1 MGPLSLSKNPGVD
14 KGPQPLMF
22 NPALTTCASERM
34 KTQRF
39 SYFVGFAARER
50 MREAK
55 PVKLKKVAF
64 SHFFDTLDFAVKYV
78 QSVKCDAAPLTKS
91 GISIIIISAQRERKF
106 VNLMRKLTVII
117 SLIVCAL
124 LVFGCAKAPEQP
136 AAPEEQEASRP
147 DDSEPP
153 MDSGFTWDD
162 GTAEDMEGHIIYP
175 DIQLNFKEDGRVLE
189 FTGEDLSGN
198 AVDSKELFAKVKVTM
213 INVWGT
219 FCSPCIMEMP
229 DLGELSREYADKDF
243 QVIGIISDARSA
255 DSDESKAAVDIIER
269 TKADYTHLLLS
280 DSMIDSFVSEIYAI
294 PTTIFVDST
303 GKVLCSSIVGSN
315 AKESWAGAVD
325 KVLEHVA
332 E

>member
-1 MGPLSLSKNPGVD
+1 MIILIQSVKPPRVD
-14 KGPQPLMF
+14 KGLQPLMF
-22 NPALTTCASERM
+22 NPALTTRASERM
-34 KTQRF
+34 NVNGLHKKYTMP
-39 SYFVGFAARER
+39 AA
-50 MREAK
+50 
-55 PVKLKKVAF
+55 PQP
-64 SHFFDTLDFAVKYV
+64 DFAIKYV

-106 VNLMRKLTVII
+106 ANLMRKLTVII
-117 SLIVCAL
+117 SLIMCAL
-124 LVFGCAKAPEQP
+124 LVFGCTSAPEQP

-198 AVDSKELFAKVKVTM
+198 AVDSKELFAKAKVTM

>member
-1 MGPLSLSKNPGVD
+1 
-14 KGPQPLMF
+14 
-22 NPALTTCASERM
+22 
-34 KTQRF
+34 
-39 SYFVGFAARER
+39 
-50 MREAK
+50 
-55 PVKLKKVAF
+55 
-64 SHFFDTLDFAVKYV
+64 
-78 QSVKCDAAPLTKS
+78 
-91 GISIIIISAQRERKF
+91 
-106 VNLMRKLTVII
+106 MRKLTVII
-117 SLIVCAL
+117 SLIMCAL

-189 FTGEDLSGN
+189 FSGEDLEGN
-198 AVDSKELFAKVKVTM
+198 KVDSKEFFAKAKVTM

-325 KVLEHVA
+325 KVLEHVV